1 MSESVYAE
9 IAFEAVEALPPFRF
23 VIDGQ
28 KFELPNLRGP
38 NVPVELFA
46 TALLFMNTKANDQ
59 NIGSVA
65 KVFVDYLTEDHQD
78 VVRALNRHPQTMP
91 MLTGLIKQWSSTE
104 APDPKA
110 SNS

>member
-9 IAFEAVEALPPFRF
+9 IAFEAAEELPPFRF
-23 VIDGQ
+23 QIDGQ

-46 TALLFMNTKANDQ
+46 TALLFMNTRPDDK
-59 NIGSVA
+59 NIGPTA
-65 KVFVDYLTEDHQD
+65 KVFVDYLTAEHQGL
-78 VVRALNRHPQTMP
+78 VRVLNRHPQTMP
-91 MLTGLIKQWSSTE
+91 MLTGLIKQWGGQA
-104 APDPKA
+104 APDPKV